1 MKLIATLGHF
11 YHGMSCNHL
20 NKSTIQDT
28 KIREGKAM
36 CTLQYPSIVQLYGE
50 KQEAKTGRVAIKVL
64 IMNTKRKFET
74 IQGVNALWV

>member
-1 MKLIATLGHF
+1 
-11 YHGMSCNHL
+11 
-20 NKSTIQDT
+20 
-28 KIREGKAM
+28 M
-36 CTLQYPSIVQLYGE
+36 CTLQYPSIVRLYGE